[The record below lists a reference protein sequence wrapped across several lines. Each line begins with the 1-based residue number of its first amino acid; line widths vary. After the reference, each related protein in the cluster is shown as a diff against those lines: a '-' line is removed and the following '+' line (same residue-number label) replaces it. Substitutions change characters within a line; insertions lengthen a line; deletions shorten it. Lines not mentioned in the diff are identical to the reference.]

1 MTPVQ
6 TPTRRTEA
14 TSVAVEKTP
23 TPIGTRGIQPQNMDE
38 LYRVATAVSQSGL
51 APKGIETPQAIFV
64 ALEMGLEVGLP
75 MMASLQNIA
84 VINGRPTIWGDAQ
97 LAIVRSTGQLE
108 TFEEWY
114 ESGGKRLTRNPS
126 TFSDDTTAVCKL
138 KRAGCEVWESAFSV
152 ADAKRANLWGK
163 AGPWSQ
169 YPARM
174 LRFRARSFGL
184 RDQFGDAL
192 KGFRTTE
199 EAQDDPVVTARN
211 VTPRQPLFTQPDA
224 TTLEGQGTPQPD
236 SAQEEQQDAADNAGL
251 NSPDP
256 IRQRDLQAVEDVKEA
271 NYAKIATEL
280 DGKRKKIEDAFL
292 AAGMGFE
299 DLKAFLADRTMDT
312 DAGSFSELE
321 EAAVK
326 RLTASEQALTSFVRQ
341 AKKLKEGGAS

>member
-1 MTPVQ
+1 MTP
-6 TPTRRTEA
+6 TKRTE
-14 TSVAVEKTP
+14 TSVVAVEKMP

-38 LYRVATAVSQSGL
+38 LYRFATAVSQSGL

-114 ESGGKRLTRNPS
+114 EAGGKRLTRNPS
-126 TFSDDTTAVCKL
+126 TFTDDTTAVCKL

-211 VTPRQPLFTQPDA
+211 VTPRNPLFTQPDA
-224 TTLEGQGTPQPD
+224 PAPQVQDTPQDEPQGD
-236 SAQEEQQDAADNAGL
+236 EQPPAEADNAGL

-271 NYAKIATEL
+271 NYAKIAAEL
-280 DGKRKKIEDAFL
+280 DAKRQLIGD
-292 AAGMGFE
+292 GF
-299 DLKAFLADRTMDT
+299 A
-312 DAGSFSELE
+312 DAGVSFDLFRAWILANRKMTVAADSFAELE
-321 EAAVK
+321 EVIVK
-326 RLTASEQALTSFVRQ
+326 RLMPNLPALIKQ
-341 AKKLKEGGAS
+341 AKAWVEGGAV

>member
-1 MTPVQ
+1 
-6 TPTRRTEA
+6 
-14 TSVAVEKTP
+14 
-23 TPIGTRGIQPQNMDE
+23 
-38 LYRVATAVSQSGL
+38 
-51 APKGIETPQAIFV
+51 
-64 ALEMGLEVGLP
+64 

-114 ESGGKRLTRNPS
+114 EAGGKRLTRNPS
-126 TFSDDTTAVCKL
+126 TFTDDTTAVCKL
-138 KRAGCEVWESAFSV
+138 KRSGCEVWESAFSV

-211 VTPRQPLFTQPDA
+211 VTPRNPLFTPPDA
-224 TTLEGQGTPQPD
+224 PAQVQGAPPDPEPRDGDGQDPQGEGEPQYPFTTAPQFAPKPAPQP
-236 SAQEEQQDAADNAGL
+236 A
-251 NSPDP
+251 PT
-256 IRQRDLQAVEDVKEA
+256 
-271 NYAKIATEL
+271 TEL

-292 AAGMGFE
+292 AAGLNF
-299 DLKAFLADRTMDT
+299 DSLVAFLASRGQDVAET
-312 DAGSFSELE
+312 SFGELPE
-321 EAAVK
+321 PVVN
-326 RLTASEQALTSFVRQ
+326 RLTRALDSFVKQ
-341 AKKLKEGGAS
+341 AKQLKEGGAQ

>member
-1 MTPVQ
+1 
-6 TPTRRTEA
+6 
-14 TSVAVEKTP
+14 
-23 TPIGTRGIQPQNMDE
+23 MDE
-38 LYRVATAVSQSGL
+38 LYRFATAVSQSGL

-108 TFEEWY
+108 VFEEWY
-114 ESGGKRLTRNPS
+114 EEGGKRLTRNPS
-126 TFSDDTTAVCKL
+126 TFTDNTTAVCKL

-224 TTLEGQGTPQPD
+224 TAQVQDNPHDEPAQDQP
-236 SAQEEQQDAADNAGL
+236 QDAADNAQ
-251 NSPDP
+251 SAPPQDP
-256 IRQRDLQAVEDVKEA
+256 QPAPQPAP
-271 NYAKIATEL
+271 ATEL

-292 AAGMGFE
+292 AAGLNF
-299 DLKAFLADRTMDT
+299 DNLVAFLASRGQDV
-312 DAGSFSELE
+312 AE
-321 EAAVK
+321 
-326 RLTASEQALTSFVRQ
+326 TSFGELPEAVVNRLIRALDSFVKQ
-341 AKKLKEGGAS
+341 AKQLKEGGAS

>member
-1 MTPVQ
+1 MTPAQ
-6 TPTRRTEA
+6 TPARRTETA
-14 TSVAVEKTP
+14 VVAVEKTP

-38 LYRVATAVSQSGL
+38 LYRFATAVSQSGL

-114 ESGGKRLTRNPS
+114 EAGGKRLTRNPS
-126 TFSDDTTAVCKL
+126 TFTDDTTAVCKL
-138 KRAGCEVWESAFSV
+138 KRSGCEVWESAFSV

-211 VTPRQPLFTQPDA
+211 VTPRNPLFTPPDA
-224 TTLEGQGTPQPD
+224 PTSEVQDAPQRD
-236 SAQEEQQDAADNAGL
+236 SAQEEQKDAADAADAKL
-251 NSPDP
+251 APPQDP
-256 IRQRDLQAVEDVKEA
+256 QWDRKPEQEPAPT
-271 NYAKIATEL
+271 TEL
-280 DGKRKKIEDAFL
+280 DVKREKIEKAFL
-292 AAGMGFE
+292 AAGLNF
-299 DLKAFLADRTMDT
+299 DSLVAFLASRGQDVAET
-312 DAGSFSELE
+312 SFGELPE
-321 EAAVK
+321 PVVN
-326 RLTASEQALTSFVRQ
+326 RLTRALDSFVKQ
-341 AKKLKEGGAS
+341 AKALKEGGAQ

>member
-1 MTPVQ
+1 
-6 TPTRRTEA
+6 
-14 TSVAVEKTP
+14 
-23 TPIGTRGIQPQNMDE
+23 
-38 LYRVATAVSQSGL
+38 
-51 APKGIETPQAIFV
+51 
-64 ALEMGLEVGLP
+64 MGLEVGLP

-97 LAIVRSTGQLE
+97 LAIVRATGQLE
-108 TFEEWY
+108 VFEEWY
-114 ESGGKRLTRNPS
+114 EEGGKRLTRNPS
-126 TFSDDTTAVCKL
+126 TFTDNTTAVCVV
-138 KRAGCEVWESAFSV
+138 KRVGFDSVESAFSV

-163 AGPWSQ
+163 AGTWSQ

-211 VTPRQPLFTQPDA
+211 VTPRNLFTPPDA
-224 TTLEGQGTPQPD
+224 PAQVQGAPPDPEPQDGDGQDPRGEADPQP
-236 SAQEEQQDAADNAGL
+236 A
-251 NSPDP
+251 PPRDP
-256 IRQRDLQAVEDVKEA
+256 QPAPEPA
-271 NYAKIATEL
+271 PATEL
-280 DGKRKKIEDAFL
+280 DAKRKKIEDAFL

-299 DLKAFLADRTMDT
+299 DLKAFLADRTMDIN
-312 DAGSFSELE
+312 AGSFGELE

-341 AKKLKEGGAS
+341 AKRLKEGGAS

>member
-1 MTPVQ
+1 MTPQNTAQV
-6 TPTRRTEA
+6 PAIRAEA

-38 LYRVATAVSQSGL
+38 LYRFATAVSQSGL

-97 LAIVRSTGQLE
+97 LAIVRATGQLE
-108 TFEEWY
+108 VFEEWY
-114 ESGGKRLTRNPS
+114 EAGGKRLTRNPS
-126 TFSDDTTAVCKL
+126 TFPDDTTAVCKL
-138 KRAGCEVWESAFSV
+138 KRSGCEVWESAFSV

-211 VTPRQPLFTQPDA
+211 VTPRNPLFTPPDA
-224 TTLEGQGTPQPD
+224 PAQVQGAPPDPDPGEGDPQP
-236 SAQEEQQDAADNAGL
+236 APPQDPQPAPHPA
-251 NSPDP
+251 P
-256 IRQRDLQAVEDVKEA
+256 
-271 NYAKIATEL
+271 ATEL
-280 DGKRKKIEDAFL
+280 DGKRQLIGD
-292 AAGMGFE
+292 GF
-299 DLKAFLADRTMDT
+299 T
-312 DAGSFSELE
+312 DAGITFDQFKAWILEARKVEVKADGFAELE
-321 EAAVK
+321 EVIVK
-326 RLTASEQALTSFVRQ
+326 KLMPNLPALIKQ
-341 AKKLKEGGAS
+341 AKAWAEGGAV